1 MIIKFQQGGASLPPL
16 VSYQPVMVQGQQ
28 AAESSGSSESS
39 KEDLTDK
46 DLLSM
51 LKDLKGLPSDTQ
63 LLLNS
68 LQNFYIDQQYGA
80 INTSNI
86 ASRYLQVLSQMKVA
100 QFNRD
105 EYDSAFDIVK
115 ANGGINEYAISDRGQ
130 LFCVNDKGNFQL
142 MSLDEIQDSGY
153 QPLTNSELLQYRAY
167 SPDMAFKNN
176 ILSVVRNG
184 IGIETV
190 TKMIQSSISNLGTTI
205 NSNDLYANT
214 QANQLITGLNA
225 FMEAQ
230 KKSGNYNASVDNLY
244 KGNMLTKDQAQQ
256 AQSALTYIYSTLPTN
271 AKVLLKTK
279 TENGTDKEAINLVAS
294 LVNSRLSYT
303 NEFSLDVDTPKKDGS
318 SEDSKRKNDLVT
330 SIQAGNGGHETVYQ
344 LDNKQGIGMSI
355 PGTAYEQVKDT
366 DGNHVGRTSVEN
378 LLNASGL
385 RSIINADNGIFFGN
399 QRVDLDSLLNI
410 AYDGKGIIRLNLP
423 IKQDGSPNFELLE
436 EYSKA
441 QSEFLLT
448 NQKNEDR
455 KKIFGDTQKY
465 PHLNSLITQN
475 GEFDKNKMAP
485 FIIVSGITTD
495 GLVNIEDTNQFIT
508 QVQQTPDLVKQIKT
522 SLAVGSGKNTTY
534 PDIDTYDGWWAAMDW
549 FGAYDKIIK
558 GNIYIP
564 LNMNKVSAVLGG
576 NQKLGIEDSQA
587 LEQEY
592 QDRNIN
598 FMKLDP
604 SILNN

>member
-1 MIIKFQQGGASLPPL
+1 MKFQQGGASLPPL

-28 AAESSGSSESS
+28 ATEGSGSTKGS

-46 DLLSM
+46 DLLTM
-51 LKDLKGLPSDTQ
+51 LKDLNGLPSDNQ
-63 LLLNS
+63 ALLS
-68 LQNFYIDQQYGA
+68 TLQNFYIDQQYGA
-80 INTSNI
+80 INTSSI
-86 ASRYLQVLSQMKVA
+86 ASRYLQALSQMKIA
-100 QFNRD
+100 QFNRA
-105 EYDSAFDIVK
+105 EYDDAFNIVK
-115 ANGGINEYAISDRGQ
+115 SNGGLNEYAISDRGQ
-130 LFCVNDKGNFQL
+130 LFCVNKEGDFKL
-142 MSLDEIQDSGY
+142 LSLDEIQDSGY

-176 ILSVVRNG
+176 VLSVVRNG

-205 NSNDLYANT
+205 NSNDIYANT
-214 QANQLITGLNA
+214 QANQLITSLNT

-294 LVNSRLSYT
+294 LVNSRLNYT
-303 NEFSLDVDTPKKDGS
+303 NEFSLDVDTPKKDSS

-330 SIQAGNGGHETVYQ
+330 SVQAGTNGHESVYQ

-366 DGNHVGRTSVEN
+366 SGNHIGRTSVEN

-385 RSIINADNGIFFGN
+385 RSIINADNGIYFGD
-399 QRVDLDSLLNI
+399 QKIDLDSLLNI

-423 IKQDGSPNFELLE
+423 IRQDGSPNFALLE

-448 NQKNEDR
+448 NQTNEDR
-455 KKIFGDTQKY
+455 KRIFGNIEKY

-485 FIIVSGITTD
+485 FIIVSGITTN
-495 GLVNIEDTNQFIT
+495 GLVGIEDTNQFIT
-508 QVQQTPDLVKQIKT
+508 QVNQTPELVKQIKT
-522 SLAVGSGKNTTY
+522 SLATGSGKNTVY
-534 PDIDTYDGWWAAMDW
+534 PEIDTYDGWYSVMDW
-549 FGAYDKIIK
+549 FGFYDKIIK

-564 LNMNKVSAVLGG
+564 LNMNKAAASLGG
-576 NQKLGIEDSQA
+576 NQKLGIEDNQA